1 MVLNILLVTKMVIKL
16 YMPIEEVLMKLNNI
30 SLLIKNDELLD
41 KYNEIWDKV
50 SNTIKEGFDS
60 EYVYHEKYLITK
72 IKSYETKSTQTCLEI
87 NC

>member
-1 MVLNILLVTKMVIKL
+1 
-16 YMPIEEVLMKLNNI
+16 MPIEEILMKPNNI

-50 SNTIKEGFDS
+50 SNTIKEGFNS
-60 EYVYHEKYLITK
+60 EYVYYKKHLITK
-72 IKSYETKSTQTCLEI
+72 IKSYERKSAQTCLEI

>member
-1 MVLNILLVTKMVIKL
+1 
-16 YMPIEEVLMKLNNI
+16 MPIEEILMKPNNI
-30 SLLIKNDELLD
+30 SLLINNDELLD

-60 EYVYHEKYLITK
+60 EYVYLEKYLITK
-72 IKSYETKSTQTCLEI
+72 IKSDERKSAQTCLEI